1 MPHSE
6 FQNLASC
13 LRAIMKAKKVTYA
26 SLAKQLKV
34 SEATMKRFFTAT
46 DGSIGRV
53 AEICS
58 ALSISFA
65 DLVEQ
70 SKNQGEHVFTLT
82 IEQESFFASHPNYF
96 AFFQELLE
104 KNLSPKEIRTKHG
117 ISQYSV
123 TKYLRQLDKMGLI
136 EWQPSDRVKLK
147 VQGTHNWLDSGPL
160 QQKFLPADNMA
171 FLKYVEKNFQQDL
184 HFLTTSNRHVHPETL
199 RALISELKPLISSF
213 RKRVY
218 RDEVF
223 YRKSELIPTKW
234 LMGIAPH
241 QAEPLGKIEDL

>member
-6 FQNLASC
+6 FQNLAGC
-13 LRAIMKAKKVTYA
+13 LRAIMKAKRVTYA
-26 SLAKQLKV
+26 SLAKQLNV
-34 SEATMKRFFTAT
+34 SEATMKRFFTAK
-46 DGSIGRV
+46 DGSIGRI

-70 SKNQGEHVFTLT
+70 SKNQGEHVFALTL
-82 IEQESFFASHPNYF
+82 EQETFFASHPSYF

-104 KNLSPKEIRTKHG
+104 KNLSPKEVRTKHG
-117 ISQYSV
+117 INQHSV
-123 TKYLRQLDKMGLI
+123 AKYLRQLDKMGLI
-136 EWQPSDRVKLK
+136 EWLPYDRVKLK
-147 VQGTHNWLDSGPL
+147 VQGTQNWLDGGPL
-160 QQKFLPADNMA
+160 QQKFLPADNLA
-171 FLKYVEKNFQQDL
+171 FLKNVEKNFQKES

-199 RALISELKPLISSF
+199 RALISELRPLFSSF

-223 YRKSELIPTKW
+223 YPKSELISTKW

-241 QAEPLGKIEDL
+241 QAVPLGKIEDL

>member
-1 MPHSE
+1 MPHPE
-6 FQNLASC
+6 FQNLTGC

-26 SLAKQLKV
+26 SLAKHLEV
-34 SEATMKRFFTAT
+34 SEATMKRFFTAN
-46 DGSIGRV
+46 DGSIGRIT
-53 AEICS
+53 EICS

-70 SKNQGEHVFTLT
+70 SKSKGEHVFALSL
-82 IEQESFFASHPNYF
+82 EQENFFATHPNYF

-104 KNLSPKEIRTKHG
+104 KNLSPKEIRTKHR
-117 ISQYSV
+117 ISQHSA
-123 TKYLRQLDKMGLI
+123 TRYLRQLDKMGLI
-136 EWQPSDRVKLK
+136 EWLPSDRVKLK
-147 VQGTHNWLDSGPL
+147 VQGTHNWLDGGPL
-160 QQKFLPADNMA
+160 QQKFLPADNLA
-171 FLKYVEKNFQQDL
+171 FLKYVEKNFQQDS

-199 RALISELKPLISSF
+199 RALISELKPLFSSF

-223 YRKSELIPTKW
+223 YPKSELIPTKW

-241 QAEPLGKIEDL
+241 RAEPLGKIEDL